1 MEKTQSLLDVH
12 KEWYKTAESK
22 PAKYRYFIKNFYTG
36 TESYRAGDPRMGH
49 WTEYRDVLREEVI
62 SVSKER
68 YDRSEYKHK
77 VIKDSNAVVPY
88 DRIDFALSKH
98 INKTK
103 VNKDTKTGK
112 LNSLTRAIKSYRSNY
127 KAMNEVLDEQIR
139 MGRLIIH
146 RELDND
152 GEGIIKSAKAYKNE
166 MPTIEQV
173 EELLN
178 EIELEKNERNK
189 KKEELEDEINTL
201 KEKINNL

>member
-1 MEKTQSLLDVH
+1 MKKTQSLLDVH

-22 PAKYRYFIKNFYTG
+22 PAKHRYFIKNFYTG

-62 SVSKER
+62 SVSKKR

-88 DRIDFALSKH
+88 DRVEFALSKH

-152 GEGIIKSAKAYKNE
+152 GEGIVKSAKAYKDE
-166 MPTIEQV
+166 MPTIEEV
-173 EELLN
+173 EEILE
-178 EIELEKNERNK
+178 EIKVERDIRNNK
-189 KKEELEDEINTL
+189 KSKLEREIKSL
-201 KEKINNL
+201 EEKIKNL